1 MKRLLLEALIVGVNI
16 SFHILHTRSKT
27 VFNQCVAIW
36 FKEVSLEDF
45 SKRSEKTAFEWLGMK
60 FIEIGDDFLKGALVV
75 DHRTVQPMRIL
86 NGGLSVMLAESLC
99 SAAANFCVD
108 QSRYVALG
116 LEINANHLR
125 VAPEGKTVIGTAR
138 PLHLG
143 RSTQVWET
151 RIEADGNLICISR
164 MTLAVVTLEKLQK
177 SKSHK

>member
-1 MKRLLLEALIVGVNI
+1 MNICCHIV
-16 SFHILHTRSKT
+16 HTLSKS

-45 SKRSEKTAFEWLGMK
+45 AKRSEKTAFEWLGMK
-60 FIEIGDDFLKGALVV
+60 FTEIGNDYLKGSLIV
-75 DHRTVQPMRIL
+75 DHRTIQPMRIL

-108 QSRYVALG
+108 QSQYVALG

-125 VAPEGKTVIGTAR
+125 VAPEGKTVEGTAR
-138 PLHLG
+138 PLHIG

-151 RIEADGNLICISR
+151 RVEVDGNLICISR

>member
-1 MKRLLLEALIVGVNI
+1 MKRLLLGKWLGVNI
-16 SFHILHTRSKT
+16 SFHNIHTLSKT

-36 FKEVSLEDF
+36 FKKGSLEDF
-45 SKRSEKTAFEWLGMK
+45 TKRSEKTAFEWLGMK
-60 FIEIGDDFLKGALVV
+60 FTEIGEDYLKGTLTV
-75 DHRTVQPMRIL
+75 DHRTIQPMRIL

-108 QSRYVALG
+108 QSQYAALG

-125 VAPEGKTVIGTAR
+125 VAPEGKTVVGTAR
-138 PLHLG
+138 PIHIG

-151 RIEADGNLICISR
+151 RLEVDGELICISR